1 MNEKD
6 SEQALNDLETRLKQA
21 RHTQDSKKPKGGTR
35 LRGEAS
41 GFGQAMRIGAE
52 LISAL
57 VVGTGI
63 GWFLDR
69 WLDTKP
75 WFMITFIFLGGAAG
89 ILNVY
94 RVAMQMAADNSEN
107 EAVNGAKS
115 GPSDGGDDKP

>member
-1 MNEKD
+1 MDEKD
-6 SEQALNDLETRLKQA
+6 SDQALNDLETRLKQA
-21 RHTQDSKKPKGGTR
+21 RHTQESKKPKGGTR
-35 LRGEAS
+35 LHGEAS

-94 RVAMQMAADNSEN
+94 RVAMQMATDNSAN
-107 EAVNGAKS
+107 GAVNGAKS
-115 GPSDGGDDKP
+115 GPSDRGNDKP